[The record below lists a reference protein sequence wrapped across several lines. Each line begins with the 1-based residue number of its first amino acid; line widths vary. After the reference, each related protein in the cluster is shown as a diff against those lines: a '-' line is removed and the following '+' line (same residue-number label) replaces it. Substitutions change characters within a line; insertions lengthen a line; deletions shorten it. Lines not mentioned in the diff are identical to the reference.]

1 MPNYLSRG
9 PISSGF
15 RNTYQSQFVPLPLE
29 QFAKTN
35 ELNQAKQDAEVATLD
50 NTSEAGHRLS
60 GVAKEDNDYISSV
73 LNTFDTTASQL
84 SNKDLTQRENQ
95 DLAKNLVKGISR
107 DKDLKT
113 ILYNKSQ
120 VEEAQKTRAEMI
132 KNNTYHRANDLS
144 QDSYEDYVKSGGYK
158 SGKSISTDL
167 FKYEDARPVQ
177 EQYFNNLRELGAD
190 QVGKI
195 GETFYKYGY
204 DGISEGRIGKQA
216 HDAISSYMSTPA
228 AAQEGRVYDLGVRQG
243 QINPKKVSKQSYIFD
258 NFLNAGMERAGMS
271 FKSGLA
277 EAKNEDAKAK
287 KAKADEVNL
296 FAGLASN
303 EIPSTLLDGLQV
315 KFDDKGN
322 IKGDGKGL
330 FANAKE
336 WMSSSSHNPL
346 DILSK
351 WKDDNRLSD
360 EQNTR
365 LKSVIVGAKLNGVST
380 EEYTKHFNNTWAPVI
395 PKPLTGKAIK
405 ANNDAFYNGG
415 AGLWSHMILSKDG
428 KGSMGF
434 VEALENE
441 FGKVPDYKKN
451 PKEFKEF
458 LDDHGVQVTGAY
470 APNKLSA
477 RPIEIT
483 IGGST
488 FAADL
493 TNNGKNMNGV
503 SEDDKLAHNLAK
515 LNAGEQI
522 EETDSKGEKVV
533 YYKDIKTGKIL
544 HSK

>member
-1 MPNYLSRG
+1 MPNYLNK

-15 RNTYQSQFVPLPLE
+15 RNTYTSQFVPLPLE
-29 QFAKTN
+29 QFARTN
-35 ELNQAKQDAEVATLD
+35 ELNQAKQDAEVNTL
-50 NTSEAGHRLS
+50 NQTSDAGHKIS
-60 GVAKEDNDYISSV
+60 GVAKEDNEYVAGLLS
-73 LNTFDTTASQL
+73 TFDTTANDL
-84 SNKDLTQRENQ
+84 AKKDLTQRENQ
-95 DLAKNLVKGISR
+95 DIAKGLVRGISR
-107 DKDLKT
+107 DKDLQT
-113 ILYNKSQ
+113 IMSNKAKYDEYTKNK
-120 VEEAQKTRAEMI
+120 EESI
-132 KNNTYHRANDLS
+132 KAGTYHPANDNGDITLR
-144 QDSYEDYVKSGGYK
+144 DYLKSGGYK
-158 SGKSISTDL
+158 SGKTIDPTIY
-167 FKYEDARPVQ
+167 KYEDARPVQ

-204 DGISEGRIGKQA
+204 DGISEGRIGRQA
-216 HDAISSYMSTPA
+216 SEAIKSYMSTPA
-228 AAQEGRVYDLGVRQG
+228 AMQEGRVYDLAVRQG
-243 QINPKKVSKQSYIFD
+243 TINPKKVSKQSYVFD

-271 FKSGLA
+271 FKSGLS
-277 EAKNEDAKAK
+277 EAKNAEAKAK
-287 KAKADEVNL
+287 KEQGTNL

-303 EIPSTLLDGLQV
+303 EIPSTLLDGLEV
-315 KFDDKGN
+315 KFDAKGN
-322 IKGDGKGL
+322 IQGDGKGL

-336 WMSSSSHNPL
+336 WLNSSSKNPL
-346 DILSK
+346 DILSN
-351 WKDDNRLSD
+351 WKNDTRLSE

-365 LKSVIVGAKLNGVST
+365 LKSVVVGAKLNGT
-380 EEYTKHFNNTWAPVI
+380 TPEEYTKHFDKTWAPVI
-395 PKPLTGKAIK
+395 PLPLTGKDIK

-434 VEALENE
+434 IEALENE
-441 FGKVPDYKKN
+441 FGDVPDYKKN

-458 LDDHGVQVTGAY
+458 LDNHGVQVTGAY

-503 SEDDKLAHNLAK
+503 SEDAKLGHNLAK

-522 EETDSKGEKVV
+522 EEVDSKGNRVV

-544 HSK
+544 PKVFKK

>member
-1 MPNYLSRG
+1 MPNYLNK

-15 RNTYQSQFVPLPLE
+15 RNTYSSQFVPLPLE
-29 QFAKTN
+29 QFARTN
-35 ELNQAKQDAEVATLD
+35 ELNQNKQDAEVNIL
-50 NTSEAGHRLS
+50 NQTSDAGHKIS
-60 GVAKEDNDYISSV
+60 GIAKEDNDYVASK
-73 LNTFDTTASQL
+73 LALFDEASKDL
-84 SNKDLTQRENQ
+84 STKDLTQRENQ
-95 DLAKNLVKGISR
+95 DIAKSLVKGIAR
-107 DKDLKT
+107 DKDLQT
-113 ILYNKSQ
+113 IMSNKARYDEYVKNKEDS
-120 VEEAQKTRAEMI
+120 I
-132 KNNTYHRANDLS
+132 KAGTYHPANDNGDLTLR
-144 QDSYEDYVKSGGYK
+144 DYLKSGGYK
-158 SGKSISTDL
+158 SGKSIDPTIY
-167 FKYEDARPVQ
+167 KYEDVRPIQ

-195 GETFYKYGY
+195 GETFYKFGY
-204 DGISEGRIGKQA
+204 DGISEARIGKQA
-216 HDAISSYMSTPA
+216 AEAVKSYMSTPA
-228 AAQEGRVYDLGVRQG
+228 AMQEGRVYDLGVRQG
-243 QINPKKVSKQSYIFD
+243 TINPKKVPKQAYIFN

-271 FKSGLA
+271 FKSGLS
-277 EAKNEDAKAK
+277 EAKNADAKQK
-287 KAKADEVNL
+287 KEEANL

-303 EIPSTLLDGLQV
+303 EIPSTLLDGLEV
-315 KFDDKGN
+315 KFDSKGN
-322 IKGDGKGL
+322 IQGDGKGL

-336 WMSSSSHNPL
+336 WLGSSSHNPL
-346 DILSK
+346 DILSN
-351 WKDDNRLSD
+351 WKNDTRLSD

-365 LKSVIVGAKLNGVST
+365 LKSVVVGAKLNNT
-380 EEYTKHFNNTWAPVI
+380 TPEEYTKVFNKTWAPVI
-395 PKPLTGKAIK
+395 PQPLTGKAIK

-434 VEALENE
+434 IEALENE
-441 FGKVPDYKKN
+441 FGDVPDFKKN

-458 LDDHGVQVTGAY
+458 LDEHGVQVTGAY

-522 EETDSKGEKVV
+522 EEVDSKGNKVV

-544 HSK
+544 PKIVKE